1 VSVCTHYIHLYR
13 IYRHR
18 HGICPPGC
26 AHITKHTTHPH
37 KTHTKQ
43 THTHTQTHT
52 ACPSGYSLVRA
63 RFNPSADSCVM
74 CTAQFYNI
82 EGSTFSANVTDT
94 VPGFHCKKC
103 PIVGADCP
111 VCVYGYVRIYVYRLV
126 CVYEYRLELL
136 SHVYLCI
143 ALSTWSVA

>member
-1 VSVCTHYIHLYR
+1 MY
-13 IYRHR
+13 
-18 HGICPPGC
+18 PPRFSQ
-26 AHITKHTTHPH
+26 ITKPTTHLGHTSPYMLPH
-37 KTHTKQ
+37 NKTHNTP
-43 THTHTQTHT
+43 THNTHKHTRTYT

-63 RFNPSADSCVM
+63 RFNPQADSCVM

-82 EGSTFSANVTDT
+82 EGSTFSANGTDT
-94 VPGFHCKKC
+94 VPGFHCKTC
-103 PIVGADCP
+103 PVVGANCP

-143 ALSTWSVA
+143 SLSTWSVA